1 MNSAVKHLKSH
12 REDVSIAA
20 LRNGGLSDETLS
32 RVIVVEFG
40 GEGSVFDA
48 VDPKGYVVNGK
59 WSLLRD
65 LGEGFSI

>member
-48 VDPKGYVVNGK
+48 VDPK
-59 WSLLRD
+59 
-65 LGEGFSI
+65 